1 MVYEVSAKRINPW
14 ARELDYNPDYYTP
27 DIMYYEKNLLH
38 KRPKFSQMKGNTF
51 LDIHTRR
58 AVLVASPFVVSLVS
72 YTGEKEMNQGSG
84 FIVATDDTNTGIVFT
99 SANLIRRFTENN
111 VAENNVP
118 ENDFVE
124 NELADLKVQVILADG
139 RSYEGVVC
147 AHDFHYNIAAIRF
160 TSEYF
165 VSCAPLKLVDDSM
178 DVKPSFQIRRNS
190 SSVKL
195 SPGDVTVVMGRY
207 FTHPYEVMAAP
218 GAFCLDC
225 CGYDCK
231 ELFNTTCNITR
242 CGDGGP
248 LVNLA
253 GDVIGIAFFDDFLTP
268 FLPINIAYKLQMV
281 GALQE
286 RWRVV
291 FFSSI
296 GNFVDLL
303 WELRQLFY
311 VADLDVTEKIIQ
323 KFPSISKGVIV
334 EKVIPGS
341 FAYSAGLRP
350 NDVIIQ
356 CGGKE
361 VPSFLE
367 FLEIILDNVGK
378 FVELVVARVGCVTL
392 LYPKMMIGELTSDK
406 LNRWPRREKW

>member
-286 RWRVV
+286 RWGI
-291 FFSSI
+291 SSTFC
-296 GNFVDLL
+296 GN
-303 WELRQLFY
+303 
-311 VADLDVTEKIIQ
+311 
-323 KFPSISKGVIV
+323 
-334 EKVIPGS
+334 
-341 FAYSAGLRP
+341 
-350 NDVIIQ
+350 
-356 CGGKE
+356 
-361 VPSFLE
+361 
-367 FLEIILDNVGK
+367 
-378 FVELVVARVGCVTL
+378 
-392 LYPKMMIGELTSDK
+392 
-406 LNRWPRREKW
+406 